1 MPNLIEID
9 ESGIV
14 PRDGLFF
21 DDGQEN
27 RLPEYKL
34 SEKWTLDLTDCHAAF
49 LSTVRKA
56 RLIGVEIA
64 SRKEPFWRRK
74 FKNVTLEDAPMEFDK
89 LLFVVSRQF
98 RII

>member
-1 MPNLIEID
+1 MPSLIEID

-14 PRDGLFF
+14 PRDKLFF

-27 RLPEYKL
+27 RLPEYNL

-64 SRKEPFWRRK
+64 SRKEPSGGVNSRMLHAK
-74 FKNVTLEDAPMEFDK
+74 TL
-89 LLFVVSRQF
+89 LWNLISYYS
-98 RII
+98 